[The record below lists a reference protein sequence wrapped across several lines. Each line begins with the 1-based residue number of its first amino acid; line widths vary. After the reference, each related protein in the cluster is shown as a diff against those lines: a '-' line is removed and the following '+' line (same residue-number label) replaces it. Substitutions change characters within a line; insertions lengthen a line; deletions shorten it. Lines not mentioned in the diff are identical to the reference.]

1 MSTPDLSAF
10 NFSFD
15 PTLDTWAVSN
25 EPAELDSSEIF
36 LPNVEGRTEFLPP
49 DPDRVPVIE
58 NSVRT
63 DDPTYAAR
71 PAEERTRE
79 LLSQMRPHR
88 ATLLGI
94 LAACETP
101 MATSAMKETVERIS
115 GRKFSVYTP
124 SNFCTMLEVAGG
136 LARVT
141 DAGEPYTDEVR
152 APEMVEVDGRA
163 FWRPT
168 TPPPVYWQT
177 TEAGATVLAED
188 DPAARI
194 ERLFAKEPEFLP
206 VYKRILL
213 MADTEEGTSMGLM
226 SVAVDTDPAIAEN
239 RRFYVQHFV
248 ESLERAGAFVWA
260 DGAWRATDAGRA
272 ALAGALVGFLWY
284 NSFPAQIFSSTTP
297 GSRIMRSSTP
307 SHPNAGTGCLPST
320 STARFTASAQPFP
333 ICCGS
338 SPAVSSTSAPCG
350 GRSARRARRR
360 IRRRRARSSL

>member
-15 PTLDTWAVSN
+15 PTLDTWAVSDK
-25 EPAELDSSEIF
+25 PAELDSSEIF
-36 LPNVEGRTEFLPP
+36 LPNVEGRTEFLAP

-101 MATSAMKETVERIS
+101 MATSAMKEAVERIS

-152 APEMVEVDGRA
+152 APEMVEVD
-163 FWRPT
+163 
-168 TPPPVYWQT
+168 
-177 TEAGATVLAED
+177 
-188 DPAARI
+188 
-194 ERLFAKEPEFLP
+194 
-206 VYKRILL
+206 
-213 MADTEEGTSMGLM
+213 
-226 SVAVDTDPAIAEN
+226 EN
-239 RRFYVQHFV
+239 GNV
-248 ESLERAGAFVWA
+248 
-260 DGAWRATDAGRA
+260 
-272 ALAGALVGFLWY
+272 
-284 NSFPAQIFSSTTP
+284 
-297 GSRIMRSSTP
+297 
-307 SHPNAGTGCLPST
+307 
-320 STARFTASAQPFP
+320 
-333 ICCGS
+333 
-338 SPAVSSTSAPCG
+338 VSSESEDTADDNTNLYGNVAPPEPQGEEQIDENWSDGVTSQDLQIG
-350 GRSARRARRR
+350 MQ
-360 IRRRRARSSL
+360 

>member
-141 DAGEPYTDEVR
+141 DAG
-152 APEMVEVDGRA
+152 
-163 FWRPT
+163 
-168 TPPPVYWQT
+168 
-177 TEAGATVLAED
+177 
-188 DPAARI
+188 
-194 ERLFAKEPEFLP
+194 
-206 VYKRILL
+206 
-213 MADTEEGTSMGLM
+213 
-226 SVAVDTDPAIAEN
+226 
-239 RRFYVQHFV
+239 
-248 ESLERAGAFVWA
+248 
-260 DGAWRATDAGRA
+260 
-272 ALAGALVGFLWY
+272 
-284 NSFPAQIFSSTTP
+284 
-297 GSRIMRSSTP
+297 
-307 SHPNAGTGCLPST
+307 
-320 STARFTASAQPFP
+320 
-333 ICCGS
+333 
-338 SPAVSSTSAPCG
+338 
-350 GRSARRARRR
+350 
-360 IRRRRARSSL
+360 

>member
-15 PTLDTWAVSN
+15 PTLDTWAVSDK
-25 EPAELDSSEIF
+25 PAELDSSEIF

-101 MATSAMKETVERIS
+101 MATSAMKEAVERIS

-272 ALAGALVGFLWY
+272 ALAEVIDDY
-284 NSFPAQIFSSTTP
+284 EV
-297 GSRIMRSSTP
+297 
-307 SHPNAGTGCLPST
+307 
-320 STARFTASAQPFP
+320 
-333 ICCGS
+333 
-338 SPAVSSTSAPCG
+338 PAVDGVTCANVPTLTDG
-350 GRSARRARRR
+350 VNW
-360 IRRRRARSSL
+360 